1 MQSIQDL
8 QNQLFFNKLRFQIL
22 AFAFTFVYFPFGYLC
37 IYVFNLKE
45 DMIYRGVVGLLGV
58 LIFCRVTF
66 FKKINYA
73 FIESLIPI
81 IFPFLF
87 VGMVYFGSMNHYHF
101 IYITGCYTV
110 TGACAIYISRT
121 WHYVLSSVIMLIS
134 VPVFGYIYQVPT
146 LTYVGVIFQLIAF
159 LSLNIFMI
167 MQRLGSANQLV
178 STMEKLGE
186 SERARLQSAKMASMG
201 EMAGGIAHEINNPMS
216 IITGKAG
223 MILRWAE
230 KNQLDPEK
238 VKTSAQKIV
247 EIVDRIGKITKGL
260 LIFARNGEN
269 DPFRSCDLSVT
280 IDNTVEM
287 LREKAKG
294 SHIEIEWQK
303 PTSTMVDCRET
314 QIAQTVINLLNNSV
328 DALKRLEIE
337 DKKIQVQLVVEET
350 WCKLSVVDSGS
361 GIAAPVVEKMFQP
374 FFSTKEVGDGTG
386 MGLSNSE
393 GIARQHKGTLV
404 YDNETGHTRF
414 ILKIPAKQEGALGL
428 NEAEAIDP
436 ESAAFSGRPGGGA
449 AA

>member
-1 MQSIQDL
+1 MAKESQYLLDLKYSRKKYFYFGLSIIIGWSPWSLLNEYFFHAQDAVAFRFFL
-8 QNQLFFNKLRFQIL
+8 GFLGIGFALYAKSKYFNPYSAEWIMSLFFSAAFIQIVH
-22 AFAFTFVYFPFGYLC
+22 A
-37 IYVFNLKE
+37 ISSNN
-45 DMIYRGVVGLLGV
+45 YRMLYVVGTMCMPVVMSSFSNTLKHFLLTIVPGT
-58 LIFCRVTF
+58 L
-66 FKKINYA
+66 
-73 FIESLIPI
+73 LIPI
-81 IFPFLF
+81 FALQDDIPQEPWTATFFLT
-87 VGMVYFGSMNHYHF
+87 
-101 IYITGCYTV
+101 IT
-110 TGACAIYISRT
+110 
-121 WHYVLSSVIMLIS
+121 
-134 VPVFGYIYQVPT
+134 
-146 LTYVGVIFQLIAF
+146 VGVFLGYLIHVRVQDQ
-159 LSLNIFMI
+159 N
-167 MQRLGSANQLV
+167 NLV
-178 STMEKLGE
+178 LTMEKLGE